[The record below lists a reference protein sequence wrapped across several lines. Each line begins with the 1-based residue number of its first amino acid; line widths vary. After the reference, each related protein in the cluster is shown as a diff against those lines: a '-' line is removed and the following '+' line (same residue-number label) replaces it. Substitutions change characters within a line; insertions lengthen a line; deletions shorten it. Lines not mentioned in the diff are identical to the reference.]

1 MVSIKFLFLKHIISY
16 EYLHNEKDS
25 VFLNKNKKIETVTSR
40 PASLFCYRIPNEP
53 TISDS
58 SSSPRDKTT

>member
-1 MVSIKFLFLKHIISY
+1 MVSIKFLFFEYIILY
-16 EYLHNEKDS
+16 EYLHNVKDS
-25 VFLNKNKKIETVTSR
+25 IFLNKKKETVTSR
-40 PASLFCYRIPNEP
+40 PASLFCYRIPNET

>member
-1 MVSIKFLFLKHIISY
+1 MVSIKFLFFEYIILY
-16 EYLHNEKDS
+16 EYYLHNVKDS
-25 VFLNKNKKIETVTSR
+25 IFLNKKKETVTSR
-40 PASLFCYRIPNEP
+40 PASLFCYRIPNET